1 MTVGAMFL
9 FIALQITLVSGA
21 RCIMNFGAQS
31 CWYSGTELT
40 MTYPIMLR
48 VTNAP
53 AGISSFNANVILKGG
68 IDDGS
73 IIPVTHPV
81 DGSDAT
87 ITIKQIFNPY
97 NTLNYMGYTVTF
109 EQNLECKTSFHEKY
123 FSITVGG
130 GRCTIDNTVDIS
142 EIPDG
147 TFDDNTSIV
156 TSIPT
161 TGAVENSNVSSSA

>member
-1 MTVGAMFL
+1 
-9 FIALQITLVSGA
+9 
-21 RCIMNFGAQS
+21 MNFGAQS
-31 CWYSGTELT
+31 CRYFGDELT

-53 AGISSFNANVILKGG
+53 ADISTFNANIILKGG

-73 IIPVTHPV
+73 ILPVTGTIG
-81 DGSDAT
+81 GSDAT
-87 ITIKQIFNPY
+87 IDIKQIFNPY
-97 NTLNYMGYTVTF
+97 DTLNYMGYTVTF
-109 EQNLECKTSFHEKY
+109 ESELECETSFHEKY

-156 TSIPT
+156 TSTPT
-161 TGAVENSNVSSSA
+161 TGAVENSNVSRCMIQFLY